1 MKLSVTG
8 DIHGDVFLLFGMTES
23 MSDEEMLFV
32 AGDFGM
38 FWYDTKIC
46 QEKMLIINDILESK
60 NSYIVFVDGN
70 HDNHKF
76 LNKSFVITSTS
87 LVIIAQKKA
96 ETLPTMFLL
105 F

>member
-60 NSYIVFVDGN
+60 I
-70 HDNHKF
+70 
-76 LNKSFVITSTS
+76 LI
-87 LVIIAQKKA
+87 L
-96 ETLPTMFLL
+96 FLL
-105 F
+105 MEIMTTINF